1 MMQRTVL
8 MVQPE
13 QYNKLNDLAAKSKV
27 SAAEI
32 NRRAIDAYNPNSD
45 KEREDLEKLA
55 QLVIQSNTYTLKVL
69 YQAHREVK
77 STLKYF
83 RNKKENR

>member
-1 MMQRTVL
+1 MQRTVL

-13 QYNKLNDLAAKSKV
+13 QYNKLNNLAAKSKV

-32 NRRAIDAYNPNSD
+32 NRRAINAYNPNSD

-69 YQAHREVK
+69 HQARREVK
-77 STLKYF
+77 NTLKYF
-83 RNKKENR
+83 EHKKGK